1 MNFLNKFKI
10 RAKITII
17 PTVAVLLGFLL
28 ILAIIVQLLS
38 SDSSDKTGNFQ
49 TKVIATVLE
58 GQRGQLELSAKLI
71 AGTDTAGL
79 AMVSLEGNDDVL
91 MKDIEKL
98 IGQIGADE
106 FFFVDGKGRVVYPK
120 GKAVTDEVLKQVN
133 DSGKLNKG
141 DTRFLVNEE
150 SKVAVTIVPIYDV
163 ETYKGKMIFLL
174 KLFPEA
180 VPIAKD
186 VVDDYIGGT
195 RLSMA
200 LMEAYSKTTSDWNAF
215 KNRFL
220 QSVVVVILITL
231 VFLVLILLYLARDI
245 AISLQGMVD
254 QVRSIAFKMSNGE
267 VEARMDKSLVA
278 IDFKEAV
285 EGINGLVESIT
296 RPISDAMNVMA
307 DYAEKNM
314 RARMQGSYKGA
325 LHKFKENIDKVGD
338 SLSSALKE
346 VRTVVDNVT
355 EGSGEISNTSSE
367 LSKGATVQASSLE
380 EIASSMSEIGSQTK
394 LNAEN
399 AAEANSI
406 GKEAQKVANDGNQ
419 SMQEMLLAMKEINTS
434 SKNISRIIKVIDEIA
449 FQTNL
454 LALNA
459 AVEAARAGKHGK
471 GFAVVAEEVRNLAAR
486 SAKAAKETTELIE
499 GSTQKVVRGTSIAT
513 KTSEALAKITEQS
526 SKTAILIKEI
536 AEASNNQAMGVS
548 QVQQALNQIN
558 NVTQKNSESAERSSA
573 LAKDLSTKAQSLQGL
588 ITEFEI

>member
-1 MNFLNKFKI
+1 MNFLNQFRI
-10 RAKITII
+10 RAKITVI
-17 PTVAVLLGFLL
+17 PTVAVLLGFIL
-28 ILAIIVQLLS
+28 ILAIIVKLLS
-38 SDSSDKTGNFQ
+38 NDSGDKSGDFQ
-49 TKVIATVLE
+49 TKVVATVLE
-58 GQRGQLELSAKLI
+58 GQRAQLELSAKLI
-71 AGTDTAGL
+71 ASTDTSGL
-79 AMVSLEGNDDVL
+79 AMVSLEGNDDGL

-98 IGQIGADE
+98 ISQIGADDY
-106 FFFVDGKGRVVYPK
+106 FFTDGKDKVVYPK
-120 GKAVTDEVLKQVN
+120 GKSISDGVLKQVG
-133 DSGKLNKG
+133 SLGKIAKG
-141 DTRFLVNEE
+141 ETRFLVDPE
-150 SKVAVTIVPIYDV
+150 SQLALTVAPIYDV
-163 ETYKGKMIFLL
+163 ETYKGKMVFTL

-180 VPIAKD
+180 VPVAQN
-186 VVDDYIGGT
+186 VVNDYIGGT

-200 LMEAYSKTTSDWNAF
+200 LMETYSKTASDWSAF

-220 QSVVVVILITL
+220 RSIIIVILITL

-245 AISLQGMVD
+245 ALSIQGMVD
-254 QVRSIAFKMSNGE
+254 QVRSIALKMSNGE
-267 VEARMDKSLVA
+267 VEARMDKNLVA
-278 IDFKEAV
+278 LDFKEAV
-285 EGINGLVESIT
+285 DGINGLVESIT
-296 RPISDAMNVMA
+296 RPISDAMSVMA
-307 DYAEKNM
+307 VYAEKNM

-338 SLSSALKE
+338 SLSTALKE

-399 AAEANSI
+399 AAEANTI
-406 GKEAQKVANDGNQ
+406 GKEAQKVANDGNT

-434 SKNISRIIKVIDEIA
+434 SENISRIIKVIDEIA

-499 GSTQKVVRGTSIAT
+499 GSTQKVARGTSIAT
-513 KTSEALAKITEQS
+513 KTSDALAKITEQS
-526 SKTAILIKEI
+526 SKSAILIQEI
-536 AEASNNQAMGVS
+536 AEASNNQAIGVS

-558 NVTQKNSESAERSSA
+558 NVTQKNSESAERSSE
-573 LAKDLSTKAQSLQGL
+573 LAKDLATKAQSLQGL